1 MYVVGVGLVKVFKP
15 FIRLASGGILC
26 PPSDVCVRSF
36 LCPFLYFNKTLLH
49 KALEWSRLV
58 PNLKAKSSSEI
69 TNLILFT
76 VSYQLSVSSDSCPLS
91 WWCHSTILSSLSP
104 FTPAFNL
111 SQHQGLLQWVN
122 SSYQMAKLSEFQL
135 QYQSFQW
142 IFRVDFL

>member
-58 PNLKAKSSSEI
+58 PNLKAKSSSSEI

-91 WWCHSTILSSLSP
+91 WWCHSIIASSVSPFSSCPQSFQASGFFQWVSSLHQL
-104 FTPAFNL
+104 TKVL
-111 SQHQGLLQWVN
+111 ELQH
-122 SSYQMAKLSEFQL
+122 
-135 QYQSFQW
+135 QSFQW